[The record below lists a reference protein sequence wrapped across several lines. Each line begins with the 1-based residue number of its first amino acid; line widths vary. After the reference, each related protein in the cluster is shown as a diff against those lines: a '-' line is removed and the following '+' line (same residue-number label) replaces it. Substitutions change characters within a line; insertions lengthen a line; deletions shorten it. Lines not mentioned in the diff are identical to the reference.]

1 MEFVK
6 KAERFVELHK
16 NILDANK
23 LMKDA
28 KKEKTILSKEIL
40 EYMTAHHMETHEH
53 DGFAIV
59 AKELAKKT
67 KMSIEFIENML
78 ENLIGDTLDEEKIQ
92 QIISALVESETSTD
106 TKNVL
111 SIKKMKEP
119 KKPRGK
125 KGASVDEDVDV

>member
-1 MEFVK
+1 MEFIK
-6 KAERFVELHK
+6 QTERFVELHK

-40 EYMTAHHMETHEH
+40 EYMVSHRMETHEH

-59 AKELAKKT
+59 AKEVEKKG
-67 KMSIEFIENML
+67 KMSIEFIENL
-78 ENLIGDTLDEEKIQ
+78 LNNLIGDMLDEEKIHD
-92 QIISALVESETSTD
+92 IVSALVESETTGD

-111 SIKKMKEP
+111 SIKKMKE
-119 KKPRGK
+119 KKTPRGK
-125 KGASVDEDVDV
+125 KGAPAAEEDA

>member
-1 MEFVK
+1 MEFIK
-6 KAERFVELHK
+6 QTERFVELHK

-23 LMKDA
+23 LLKDS
-28 KKEKTILSKEIL
+28 KKEKTILGKEIL
-40 EYMTAHHMETHEH
+40 EYMVSHRMETHEH

-59 AKELAKKT
+59 AKEVEKKG
-67 KMSIEFIENML
+67 KMSIEFIENLL
-78 ENLIGDTLDEEKIQ
+78 ENLIGDMLDEEKIQ
-92 QIISALVESETSTD
+92 QIVNALVESESTGD

-125 KGASVDEDVDV
+125 KSAPAEEDA